1 MNKRITSRRQTGFT
15 LIEIMVV
22 VVILGLL
29 GTLVA
34 NAVGG
39 RPDQAR
45 DVKVKN
51 DIGSLESA
59 LKLYKLDNFTFPTQ
73 AQGLAALTSNPSGS
87 SNWRGPYIERL
98 AEDPWGNAYQYRN
111 PSTKGRSIDIYSYGA
126 DGVEGGIEANADIG
140 NWSL

>member
-1 MNKRITSRRQTGFT
+1 MNTRCTPRRQAGFT

-34 NAVGG
+34 QAVGD

-45 DVKVKN
+45 EVKVKN
-51 DIGSLESA
+51 DVGSLESA

-73 AQGLAALTSNPSGS
+73 DQGLNALVQNPTGSN
-87 SNWRGPYIERL
+87 NWRGPYIERL
-98 AEDPWGNAYQYRN
+98 PEDPWGNAYQYRN
-111 PSTKGRSIDIYSYGA
+111 PSTKGRKVDIFSYGA
-126 DGVEGGIEANADIG
+126 DGVEGGIDANADIG

>member
-1 MNKRITSRRQTGFT
+1 MNTRHKRSQAGFT

-29 GTLVA
+29 GTLVVQ
-34 NAVGG
+34 AVGD

-45 DVKVKN
+45 EVKVSN

-73 AQGLAALTSNPSGS
+73 AQGLNALVENPSDS
-87 SNWRGPYIERL
+87 KKWRGPYIERL
-98 AEDPWGNAYQYRN
+98 PEDPWGNAYQYRF
-111 PSTKGRSIDIYSYGA
+111 PSTKGRKFDIYSYSA
-126 DGVEGGIEANADIG
+126 DGAEGGTDVNADVG